1 VLLYCVNSEGQ
12 ETDTISE
19 KLMNEEQIRARLA
32 KEFKLAGVSNAD
44 WNFLIRKDLVQ
55 PGMRVGDNEWE
66 DLVRETKELLEHR
79 REEREEE
86 AARRKLR
93 RGTSEEELDLL
104 AYEKAR
110 AEAVGEYIALHASM
124 DSQVRRFRKMV
135 LEGELLTPQQAYD
148 FVSSPANQCFPI
160 AWFVERQI
168 PMREHYSRNYTDK
181 QDYPDHWNEDEKS
194 NRYRFDDIYVEPP
207 GEGFRKVTYE
217 PLDPSRRDSLSF
229 PFTSDSY
236 RGVEQ
241 HPVEIDSVLDMLR
254 QVSDQLAKGFGVA
267 WEEAQAAWFVLT
279 GETTPVMVLQGQIDS
294 FWTDRMRRGTITV
307 TAEPWIS
314 AESVE
319 SHYRMM
325 RRMKLN
331 DKTNR
336 RLSKRNLALFRFVI
350 GQFRAAVPDVEKPDP
365 EATTSSQSG
374 EWEVNETPPYL
385 SKGAHPGERG
395 EVSVA
400 PFTYRL
406 PKPELAERPSWD
418 TLRERWNR
426 SCTDP
431 KWKYSDRGNFHRAF
445 FRVARVLLSPAQE
458 DEEMLGLLD
467 AKDLLP

>member
-19 KLMNEEQIRARLA
+19 KLMNEEQIRAQLA
-32 KEFKLAGVSNAD
+32 KKFKLPGVSNAD
-44 WNFLIRKDLVQ
+44 WNFLIRKGLVR
-55 PGMRVGDNEWE
+55 PGMRIDDSEWE
-66 DLVRETKELLEHR
+66 DLVQETKDLLEHR
-79 REEREEE
+79 KEEREEA
-86 AARRKLR
+86 AARRKSRQRTRKEEPDLR
-93 RGTSEEELDLL
+93 
-104 AYEKAR
+104 AYEKAG
-110 AEAVGEYIALHASM
+110 AEAVSEYIALHASM
-124 DSQVRRFRKMV
+124 DSQVRRFRKVV

-168 PMREHYSRNYTDK
+168 PMREHYSRNYTDN
-181 QDYPDHWNEDEKS
+181 QDHPDHWNEDEKG

-229 PFTSDSY
+229 PFTSDFGS
-236 RGVEQ
+236 GVEQ
-241 HPVEIDSVLDMLR
+241 HPVEIGSVLDMLR
-254 QVSDQLAKGFGVA
+254 RVSDGLAKGFGFA

-279 GETTPVMVLQGQIDS
+279 GETTPVIVLQGQIDS
-294 FWTDRMRRGTITV
+294 FWTDRIRRGTITV

-319 SHYRMM
+319 RHYRKM
-325 RRMKLN
+325 RRLKLN

-350 GQFRAAVPDVEKPDP
+350 GQFRAAVPNVEKPDP
-365 EATTSSQSG
+365 EATSPAQSG
-374 EWEVNETPPYL
+374 GWEVSVTPPYVH
-385 SKGAHPGERG
+385 KGAHPGARG

-426 SCTDP
+426 SCTNP
-431 KWKYSDRGNFHRAF
+431 QWRYSDRGNFHRAF
-445 FRVARVLLSPAQE
+445 FRVARVLLSTAQE